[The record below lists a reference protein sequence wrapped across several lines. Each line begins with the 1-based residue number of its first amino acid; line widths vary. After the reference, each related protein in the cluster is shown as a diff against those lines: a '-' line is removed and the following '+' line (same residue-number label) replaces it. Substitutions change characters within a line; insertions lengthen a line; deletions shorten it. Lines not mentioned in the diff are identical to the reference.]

1 VNGPASLINL
11 ASERLGARA
20 LAAND
25 DFFAEKENLLKDA
38 EPIANTEY
46 TDRGKWMDGWET
58 RRRREP
64 GHDWCIVRL
73 GARGIVRQLIVDT
86 THFKGNHPPECSVEA
101 LDAEGVTAPDAG
113 EEWRQLLGRSPLLA
127 DAKNEFTVSQA
138 TPATH
143 LRLCIYP
150 DGGVARL
157 RALGEVVPDL
167 ERLRREAEVNV
178 AAIEHGAVVVLAS
191 DMFFGDRQNM
201 IMPGRAQSMHDG
213 WETRRRRDA
222 GNDWAIVRLAGPAT
236 VHRIE
241 VDISHFKGNAPGS
254 CSIDGILSA
263 DAAPNALRDAA
274 GWKPV
279 VARTPLTPDANHV
292 LETEIVSAGP
302 FSHVRL
308 NIYPDGGV
316 SRLLLWGK
324 LT

>member
-1 VNGPASLINL
+1 MSVASSLINL

-20 LAAND
+20 VAAND
-25 DFFAEKENLLKDA
+25 DFFAEKENLVRDA

-64 GHDWCIVRL
+64 GHDWCVVRL
-73 GARGIVRQLIVDT
+73 GARGVVRQIVVDT
-86 THFKGNHPPECSVEA
+86 AHFKGNHPPECSVDV
-101 LDAEGVTAPDAG
+101 LDAERVTVPDPDAP
-113 EEWRQLLGRSPLLA
+113 WRPLLERSPLLP
-127 DAKNEFTVSQA
+127 DSKNEFTVPDA
-138 TPATH
+138 APATH
-143 LRLCIYP
+143 LRLNIYP

-157 RALGEVVPDL
+157 RALGDVVPDL
-167 ERLRREAEVNV
+167 ERLRGESEVNL

-191 DMFFGDRQNM
+191 DMFFGDRQNL

-222 GNDWAIVRLAGPAT
+222 GNDWAIVRLPGPAT

-241 VDISHFKGNAPGS
+241 VDTSHFKGNAPGS
-254 CSIDGILSA
+254 CSVDGIMA
-263 DAAPNALRDAA
+263 PVAAPEILQGAS
-274 GWKPV
+274 GWTPV
-279 VARTPLTPDANHV
+279 VAQTPLEPHRNHV
-292 LETEIVSAGP
+292 LQKEIVSMGP

-316 SRLLLWGK
+316 SRLLVWGK
-324 LT
+324 LV